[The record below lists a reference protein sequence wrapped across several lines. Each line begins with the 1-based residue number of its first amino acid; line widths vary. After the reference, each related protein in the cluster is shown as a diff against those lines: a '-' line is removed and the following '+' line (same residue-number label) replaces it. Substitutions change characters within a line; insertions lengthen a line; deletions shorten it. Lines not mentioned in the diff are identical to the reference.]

1 MVIDLVYNIA
11 LLLSLSAIYA
21 IYPFKFSRKSLL
33 HVLALGIAI
42 GLVGMLIMSRPFVFT
57 KGLIF
62 DSRTILIGVAGMV
75 FGVVPTVIAV
85 IMMVA
90 YRLLIGGGGVITG
103 VTTILTAFAIGSSWH
118 HFRYQKFIKK
128 NNPLQ
133 IEPFLVGLI
142 IHVVMLLALFL
153 VQQEPID
160 EVFQVMVLPLLSVY
174 PLAFYVLAMLLFNQV
189 HRLNITKQ
197 LEISEYRFKTV
208 FAQAPMGICV
218 TNSQTGK
225 SVDVNHK
232 FLEIVGFSK
241 DEYLKTDWM
250 TITHPDDRAEDL
262 RQMELLRAGE
272 IDNFSL
278 DKRYI
283 RRDGSLVWVNMAVTT
298 FISSFD
304 TTQYHLSMVID
315 ISERKAM
322 EEAIVYANTHDSLTG
337 LYNRTFFAA
346 ELKKLDANQAY
357 PLAII
362 IGDVNG
368 LKIINDAFGRNTGD
382 ELLVR
387 LAKQIRTVCD
397 GGGVFCARTGGD
409 EITFLLPQTE
419 GFAAWAFIEKVQN
432 RVDPIKVENVE
443 LTISFG
449 VAVKHD
455 VTEDL
460 DEIMKQAENMMNQS
474 KLSES
479 PSSRSRAVQAIIS
492 TLFEKNP
499 REELHS
505 QRVSKLAVRLGEAY
519 GLEAK
524 DLAGLRTV
532 GLLHDIGKIA
542 IDESILN
549 KEGPLNDDEWEII
562 KHHPET
568 GWRILGA
575 AGEFGEL
582 ATYVLEHHERI
593 DGRGYPRGLRGEDI
607 SVQAR
612 IIGVVDAYDAM
623 TAARPY
629 RSIMEVREA
638 ALELKRGSGAQ
649 FDAQLAQLFVE
660 QVLQLSWD
668 KL

>member
-1 MVIDLVYNIA
+1 MAIDIVYNIA

-21 IYPFKFSRKSLL
+21 IYPFKFSRKNIL

-42 GLVGMLIMSRPFVFT
+42 GLVGMLIMSRPFVLAE
-57 KGLIF
+57 GLIF

-75 FGVVPTVIAV
+75 FGFLPTGIAV

-90 YRLLIGGGGVITG
+90 YRLLIGGSGIITG
-103 VTTILTAFAIGSSWH
+103 VTTILTSFAIGVTWH

-128 NNPLQ
+128 STPLQ

-197 LEISEYRFKTV
+197 LEISEYRFKTM

-225 SVDVNHK
+225 SVEVNHK

-241 DEYLKTDWM
+241 EEYLKTDWM
-250 TITHPDDRAEDL
+250 AITHPDDRAEDL
-262 RQMELLRAGE
+262 CQMELLRAGE
-272 IDNFSL
+272 IDTFSM

-283 RRDGSLVWVNMAVTT
+283 KRDGSLVWVNMAVTT

-304 TTQYHLSMVID
+304 TTQYHLSMVTD

-322 EEAIVYANTHDSLTG
+322 EEAIIYANTHDSLTD
-337 LYNRTFFAA
+337 LYNRTFFEK
-346 ELKKLDANQAY
+346 ELRRLDANQAY

-368 LKIINDAFGRNTGD
+368 LKVINDAFGRNTGD

-387 LAKQIRTVCD
+387 LAKQIRTVCE
-397 GGGVFCARTGGD
+397 GEGVFCARTGGD

-419 GFAAWAFIEKVQN
+419 GFEAWAIIGKIQN
-432 RVDPIKVENVE
+432 QVDPIKVENVE

-449 VAVKHD
+449 VAVKHV

-492 TLFEKNP
+492 TLYEKNP

-505 QRVSKLAVRLGEAY
+505 RRVSELAARLGKAY

-524 DLAGLRTV
+524 ELAELRTV

-549 KEGPLNDDEWEII
+549 KEGPLNADEWEII
-562 KHHPET
+562 KRHPET

-582 ATYVLEHHERI
+582 ATYILDHHERI
-593 DGRGYPRGLRGEDI
+593 DGRGYPRGLGGEDI

-612 IIGVVDAYDAM
+612 IIAVADAYDAM
-623 TAARPY
+623 TAERPY
-629 RSIMEVREA
+629 RAMMENQA
-638 ALELKRGSGAQ
+638 AAKELKKWAGTQ

-668 KL
+668 EL